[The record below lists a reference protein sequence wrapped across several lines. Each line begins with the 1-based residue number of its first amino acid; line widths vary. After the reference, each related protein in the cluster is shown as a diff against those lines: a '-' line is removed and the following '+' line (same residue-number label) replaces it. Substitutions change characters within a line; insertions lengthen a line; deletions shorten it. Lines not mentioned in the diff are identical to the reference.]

1 MTTDIDP
8 DTRDAMIEFDANREE
23 IDKAYE
29 QFLRKQ
35 SEKLLPP
42 AAQLRGMFYAGVGFV
57 MLKHIQR
64 DSARADVSQ
73 QIVDAIRAIGKAKP

>member
-1 MTTDIDP
+1 MTVDIDP
-8 DTRDAMIEFDANREE
+8 DTRDAMNEFDANREE

-35 SEKLLPP
+35 SSMLIPLE
-42 AAQLRGMFYAGVGFV
+42 AQLRGMFYAGVGFT